1 VARAG
6 SAGKKK
12 DELTFVSRT
21 ADQPG
26 QTINVDL
33 CFVPADHLVA
43 EKLPAVSGSSGRLM
57 ISALPGETA
66 KRSSP
71 GQVFADE
78 SLDYTE
84 AMLKFVAASR
94 DADGLAPTAA
104 SETHAAVNEKSAL
117 KAQKQ
122 ALQQEADE
130 LRVAR
135 RQQRTQRKVEDN
147 AWEALKPPPLA
158 VPRLDGTPPLA
169 DETAPAPTRTAAL
182 ARQRSLRAQ
191 RRAQQKQRRVEDA
204 QWRQRRRQLRER
216 LSALPLVTLWIA
228 ILVITDNCTRQ
239 CLGLPLFVTG
249 PKVTAE
255 LIVAAL
261 KVLLP
266 PELQFLISDRGTHF
280 TANAFRILMR
290 DEEFIHVLIARHRP
304 QSNGIAERFVRTLK
318 EWLATQSWQ
327 SDAELEILLAQFI
340 AEYNDRPHQGLAM
353 AGLSPNEFA
362 HRCWLF

>member
-1 VARAG
+1 
-6 SAGKKK
+6 
-12 DELTFVSRT
+12 
-21 ADQPG
+21 
-26 QTINVDL
+26 
-33 CFVPADHLVA
+33 
-43 EKLPAVSGSSGRLM
+43 VSGSSGRLVV
-57 ISALPGETA
+57 SAPPAETA
-66 KRSSP
+66 KPNSP

-84 AMLKFVAASR
+84 AMVQFVAASR
-94 DADGLAPTAA
+94 DADGLAPAA
-104 SETHAAVNEKSAL
+104 SEPLAVRDEKSTL
-117 KAQKQ
+117 KAQTRALAQ
-122 ALQQEADE
+122 AVDE
-130 LRVAR
+130 LRGAR
-135 RQQRTQRKVEDN
+135 RQQRTQRQVEDN
-147 AWEALKPPPLA
+147 VWAALKTAPL
-158 VPRLDGTPPLA
+158 LA
-169 DETAPAPTRTAAL
+169 ETAPLSDETMPAPARAAAFETR
-182 ARQRSLRAQ
+182 RNLRAQ
-191 RRAQQKQRRVEDA
+191 RRTQQKERQAEDEL
-204 QWRQRRRQLRER
+204 WRQRRRQLRER
-216 LSALPLVTLWIA
+216 LSALPLVTMWIA

-340 AEYNDRPHQGLAM
+340 AEYNDRPHQGLAIP
-353 AGLSPNEFA
+353 GLSPNEFA
-362 HRCWLF
+362 YRCWLY